1 MDRRASASA
10 SRPCAWPAAALL
22 EPTPRGAAILA
33 PRAPREALPY
43 VLWSLAA
50 SARPSTSQYFAA
62 SAREPVEAASA
73 AEMARDTRQPSAGHP
88 HPHPRPQP
96 RPQPQPQPY
105 PHPREAWTSLL
116 VALRSAALPL
126 RDGVLCANGG
136 ATGEASSDVLGTTS
150 SATDVKGFC
159 TDRSQADGALG
170 ALFEAGGALL
180 DDQRPTE
187 EARWALLEA
196 LEALADTVPPSQLF
210 AITGAARVPLSYR
223 ESERLRHRSLAAEAM
238 RSVGCVAA
246 LIASE

>member
-1 MDRRASASA
+1 MRMARRRAAGA
-10 SRPCAWPAAALL
+10 NAARCRHPC
-22 EPTPRGAAILA
+22 TS
-33 PRAPREALPY
+33 APREALPY

-73 AEMARDTRQPSAGHP
+73 AEMARDTRQPSRATRTRTRARNRARNRNRNRIRIRAGVD
-88 HPHPRPQP
+88 
-96 RPQPQPQPY
+96 
-105 PHPREAWTSLL
+105 
-116 VALRSAALPL
+116 VAARRLRSAALPL

-159 TDRSQADGALG
+159 TDRSRPTGHSG
-170 ALFEAGGALL
+170 RSSRRGALL